1 MAQEKSKAFMRK
13 YRIDILVVASLI
25 VLSLVVLL
33 VMNLTRQEGAYA
45 EVTVGENVVGR
56 YPLSQNG
63 TYTLNGGTNVL
74 TIEDGY
80 AYMSYSDCPDHL
92 CEHTGRVKYVG
103 QPIACR
109 PNRVTVTIVGQ
120 ADDSVDFVS

>member
-13 YRIDILVVASLI
+13 YRTDILVVASLI

-80 AYMSYSDCPDHL
+80 AYMSYSDCP
-92 CEHTGRVKYVG
+92 
-103 QPIACR
+103 
-109 PNRVTVTIVGQ
+109 TIS
-120 ADDSVDFVS
+120 ASTPAASNTWDSPSPVAPTA

>member
-1 MAQEKSKAFMRK
+1 MAQEKMKTFMQKHRV
-13 YRIDILVVASLI
+13 DILVVAVL
-25 VLSLVVLL
+25 VLLSLAVLL

-45 EVTVGENVVGR
+45 EVTVGETVVGR

-80 AYMSYSDCPDHL
+80 AYMSDSNCPDHV

-109 PNRVTVTIVGQ
+109 PNRLTVTIVGQ
-120 ADDSVDFVS
+120 TEDSVDFVS